1 MAEYCAGLNIKESQ
15 FSMTLSFCLVR
26 RESLDELEAIVR
38 KDRFELVKNTDVHVP
53 RGEEIGAPEVPFR
66 LQDMGTFVSEAG
78 YLECR
83 RTT

>member
-1 MAEYCAGLNIKESQ
+1 M
-15 FSMTLSFCLVR
+15 
-26 RESLDELEAIVR
+26 DELEAIVR

-83 RTT
+83 RTTQCLMTSLKSPVLLLCAFL